1 MKHRI
6 AIWASVGFIIAAC
19 WFLYSVASP
28 TPITSA
34 EPMVWALARLT
45 QPLLFAGF
53 YFHFGIRFYWVLLAN
68 AATYALAGLIV
79 ETLRRQM
86 SRAK

>member
-6 AIWASVGFIIAAC
+6 VIWASVGFIIAAC
-19 WFLYSVASP
+19 WFLYAVARP

-34 EPMVWALARLT
+34 EPIVWTLARLT
-45 QPLLFAGF
+45 QPVVLASF

-68 AATYALAGLIV
+68 TATYASVGLIV
-79 ETLRRQM
+79 EILRRQL
-86 SRAK
+86 SQAR